1 MLKVS
6 AGQRAVLSQAMD
18 ARRAQAVAGSIHA
31 ELRAQAP
38 DVMKAYTEEQ
48 SSSAALDTVTRCYA
62 HGIRDEDQLL
72 NLCYIRCII
81 NADVFTHES
90 FKYMLD
96 NSLMHP
102 YAKAR
107 HLILSFFAINAMRS
121 GA

>member
-1 MLKVS
+1 MLTVS
-6 AGQRAVLSQAMD
+6 ANQRAVLASAMD
-18 ARRAQAVAGSIHA
+18 ARRAHALAGTIHA

-48 SSSAALDTVTRCYA
+48 SSAAVLDTVTKCYA
-62 HGIRDEDQLL
+62 HGIRDEHQLL

-81 NADVFTHES
+81 NADVFTNEA
-90 FKYMLD
+90 FAYILN

-107 HLILSFFAINAMRS
+107 HLILSFFAINAMRA